1 MALRFDGVVVVVSA
15 VAVAGAGAAVTV
27 EFLVDPPLL
36 FVVGILALLLAV
48 GGAFRRGLGGA
59 AVSLVAPA
67 AGAAGGSWLS
77 SFIVASKSEFSTGG
91 FWPPTLSTR
100 SLDSILVRLDRAR
113 RSSTSVDAS
122 LSLEEL
128 LEGSA
133 MVFLVKKGLS
143 ELSKKSVEKKKNE
156 ERLISVE
163 FNTVL
168 RVLFFWLSDRGLM
181 RWRCME

>member
-1 MALRFDGVVVVVSA
+1 MRFDGVVVVVSA
-15 VAVAGAGAAVTV
+15 VAVAVAVAGAAVTV

-59 AVSLVAPA
+59 AVSLVAPAA

-113 RSSTSVDAS
+113 RSSTSVEAS
-122 LSLEEL
+122 LSLEGL

-133 MVFLVKKGLS
+133 MVF
-143 ELSKKSVEKKKNE
+143 
-156 ERLISVE
+156 
-163 FNTVL
+163 
-168 RVLFFWLSDRGLM
+168 
-181 RWRCME
+181 